1 MRLLIAALL
10 LCALAPDAGADG
22 YGAYPVTPLCASAW
36 FVGKVDDSGKRLH
49 LMAFVTGPPGWQDHP
64 NFKNQG
70 DTTSFVCGSVPI
82 RLALD
87 ADRSHATVQGKTFA
101 LAHDN
106 VFLVTVEG
114 EAATVRAL
122 GRHSLAFAGDD
133 NPATVLIG
141 RDAAV
146 REALTGRPTPKG
158 TARASSRALTLLAE
172 GKELSRK
179 SDFDHACDSFKQ
191 AAELGLAEAEYAY
204 GYCLQSGQGRAP
216 DPVAANAWYEKAAGH
231 GDRNA
236 MFKLGWSARDGRG
249 MTKDPE
255 AALAWFRR
263 CAALGDSVCQALVG
277 DSFERGDGTTASLD
291 SALAWY
297 GVAAESGVPEAQY
310 RIARSA
316 AEQDKDPSA
325 GLAWINVL
333 EARRN
338 ELPEPWRE
346 EFSRWREKLEAR
358 LTAPQRARARE
369 RADAWL
375 EEDSKHTIER
385 LAR

>member
-1 MRLLIAALL
+1 M
-10 LCALAPDAGADG
+10 LARGAGAAGAAG
-22 YGAYPVTPLCASAW
+22 YGAYPLTPTCASAW
-36 FVGKVDDSGKRLH
+36 FSDRVDTGGKRLL
-49 LMAFVTGPPGWQDHP
+49 LMAYVTGPPGWQDHP
-64 NFKNQG
+64 NFTNK
-70 DTTSFVCGSVPI
+70 DDVISFVCGTVPI
-82 RLALD
+82 RFALG
-87 ADRSHATVQGKTFA
+87 ADGAHATVQGKNFA

-106 VFLVTVEG
+106 VFVVTVVG
-114 EAATVRAL
+114 ETATVRAL
-122 GRHSLAFAGDD
+122 GHHDSAFAEDD
-133 NPATVLIG
+133 NPATELIA

-146 REALTGRPTPKG
+146 RETLTGRPTPKG
-158 TARASSRALTLLAE
+158 TTRASSRALTLLAE

-216 DPVAANAWYEKAAGH
+216 DLVAANAWYEKAAGH

-236 MFKLGWSARDGRG
+236 MFKLGWGARDGRG
-249 MTKDPE
+249 MTKDPK

-297 GVAAESGVPEAQY
+297 GVAAERGVPEAQY
-310 RIARSA
+310 RVARSA
-316 AEQDKDPSA
+316 AEKDADPSA

-346 EFSRWREKLEAR
+346 DFQRWRTKLETR
-358 LTAPQRARARE
+358 LTAPQRARARQ

-375 EEDSKHTIER
+375 EEDSKRTIER

>member
-1 MRLLIAALL
+1 MRPLIALL
-10 LCALAPDAGADG
+10 LCAIAHDAAGSAG
-22 YGAYPVTPLCASAW
+22 YGAFPVTPLCASAW
-36 FVGKVDDSGKRLH
+36 FIEKLDPSGKHLH

-64 NFKNQG
+64 NFNNQG
-70 DTTSFVCGSVPI
+70 GTITFVCGSMPI

-87 ADRSHATVQGKTFA
+87 ADDAHATVQGKAFT

-106 VFLVTVEG
+106 VFLVTVAG
-114 EAATVRAL
+114 ESATVRAL
-122 GRHSLAFAGDD
+122 GRHTLAFAEDD
-133 NPATVLIG
+133 NPATELIA
-141 RDAAV
+141 RDSAV
-146 REALTGRPTPKG
+146 REALTGRPTPG
-158 TARASSRALTLLAE
+158 RTAQASSRALTLLAE

-216 DPVAANAWYEKAAGH
+216 DLVAANAWYEKAAGH

-236 MFKLGWSARDGRG
+236 MFKLAWSAREGRG
-249 MTKDPE
+249 MTKDPA
-255 AALAWFRR
+255 AALGWFRR
-263 CAALGDSVCQALVG
+263 CAARGDSVCQALVG
-277 DSFERGDGTTASLD
+277 DAFERGDGTTASLD

-297 GVAAESGVPEAQY
+297 GVAAERGVPEAQY
-310 RIARSA
+310 RVARSA
-316 AEQDKDPSA
+316 AENDADPSA

-346 EFSRWREKLEAR
+346 EFARWRTKLEAR
-358 LTAPQRARARE
+358 LTAPQRARAQA

-375 EEDSKHTIER
+375 EEDSKRTIER